1 MDDNVQMKDKDS
13 GCTISSEPEEKEL
26 KRGVTYKYT
35 TCKCNCGGN
44 HQCILKAHVKDGKVI
59 RVEPDDRYNTNAGR
73 EDDAI
78 TYEQLIRTH
87 LQRRPCEMGMA
98 FHRYLYHPDRILYP
112 LKRKPG
118 TGRGEGHY
126 VRISWDEALDTIAQK
141 MTETREK
148 YGPHSIITPY
158 SPNNTAE
165 RLFSLWGAGVEG
177 WGWCSYEATR
187 LMSHVIA
194 GERGWEVAG
203 YASGSGAD
211 MLAHSKLIVLWGED
225 PTVGHQGPAH
235 MFAWFIKMARER
247 GAKVII
253 IDPRYSAAA
262 QVLADQ
268 WIPIKPGTDHAM
280 YMAMANVLFKEDLW
294 ERDFV
299 EKYVE
304 PHGFEK
310 WRNYVLGV
318 EDGVNRTP
326 EWAEEKCAVPA
337 GTIRSLAR
345 AAATIRP
352 AFLCNHWAVT
362 RKSDGEQSVATFAAL
377 QAMLGYW
384 GTPGAGP
391 ALHIGP
397 YRQIPVQ
404 LFIGPD
410 NGHYVV
416 PKLYRSHNWAEAV
429 LLLDKV
435 KNGELSEKE
444 YMKEVGW
451 REDPSYIRTFD
462 PHFLFWGRG
471 SKPYASNHVVTACN
485 SSDNQIKAMN
495 RMDFIVTMHSVMNPT
510 VQMADIILPA
520 QDWMWEEAS
529 ITRSASYGGFEAV
542 NYCPG
547 VVPPPGEVRPWMW
560 VYTKLAQKLGIDP
573 KKFFQYYTTDEN
585 WDNDWELAQ
594 QEAYQ
599 GLVKYYEDR
608 GKVIPAWDEFKN
620 GQFINCDELD
630 DEPFTGWDAQ
640 LKEGKPFR
648 TQSGKIEFYS
658 KYVANEENRG
668 KGRHLDFTQRLYD
681 NLPGDWGDM
690 TPSPTYRAMP
700 RGIDDPMTGNY
711 PLVLLTSHC
720 RYRVH
725 YFFWEHKWLRNH
737 TYRHRVWIN
746 AVDAKSRGIKDND
759 MIKVYNDRG
768 TVLMPAYVTSRI
780 MPGIVMIHAGG
791 KRIDGENGMDIGAS
805 PSTLLGG
812 ENKSCL
818 APARASNLVQVE
830 KYIEKL

>member
-1 MDDNVQMKDKDS
+1 MQHDNVHRGKPIMSDMFIDH
-13 GCTISSEPEEKEL
+13 EL
-26 KRGVTYKYT
+26 KSGVTYKYT

-141 MTETREK
+141 MTETRKK
-148 YGPHSIITPY
+148 YGPHSIITSY
-158 SPNNTAE
+158 APNNTAE
-165 RLFSLWGAGVEG
+165 RLFSLWGAGVDS
-177 WGWCSYEATR
+177 WGWCSYDAAR

-194 GERGWEVAG
+194 GERGWEEAG
-203 YASGSGAD
+203 YSSGSGAD

-268 WIPIKPGTDHAM
+268 WIPIKPGTDRAM

-294 ERDFV
+294 DRDFI
-299 EKYVE
+299 EKYVDQ
-304 PHGFEK
+304 PGFEK
-310 WRNYVLGV
+310 WRSYVLGV
-318 EDGVNRTP
+318 EDGVDRTP

-337 GTIRSLAR
+337 ETIRSLAL

-352 AFLCNHWAVT
+352 AFLCNHWAVF
-362 RKSDGEQSVATFAAL
+362 RKSDGEQSVNAFAAL

-391 ALHIGP
+391 SIHLGSYRPVPVSPFFGP
-397 YRQIPVQ
+397 SDAEYQ
-404 LFIGPD
+404 
-410 NGHYVV
+410 V
-416 PKLYRSHNWAEAV
+416 PKLYRSHFWADAV

-435 KNGELSEKE
+435 KSGELNEKE
-444 YMKEVGW
+444 YMKMIGW
-451 REDPSYIRTFD
+451 REEPSYIKTFD
-462 PHFLFWGRG
+462 PHFLFWGGG
-471 SKPYASNHVVTACN
+471 SKPYGSNHVVTACN
-485 SSDNQIKAMN
+485 SSNNQIKAMN

-520 QDWMWEEAS
+520 RDWMWEEAS
-529 ITRSASYGGFEAV
+529 ITHSASYGAFEAV

-547 VVPPPGEVRPWMW
+547 VVPPSGEVKSWVW

-573 KKFFQYYTTDEN
+573 KKFFQYYTTDKN
-585 WDNDWELAQ
+585 WDNDWEMAQ
-594 QEAYQ
+594 QRTYM
-599 GLVKYYEDR
+599 GLVDYYKAR
-608 GKVIPAWDEFKN
+608 GKVLPTWDEFKN
-620 GQFINCDELD
+620 GQFINLDELD

-658 KYVANEENRG
+658 RHIANEENRG
-668 KGRHLDFTQRLYD
+668 KGRHLDHSGRPYD
-681 NLPGDWGDM
+681 NLAADWGEM
-690 TPSPTYRAMP
+690 TPYPTYRAMP
-700 RGIDDPMTGNY
+700 RGIDDPLTSDY
-711 PLVLLTSHC
+711 PLMLLTSHC

-725 YFFWEHKWLRNH
+725 YLFWEHNWLRNH

-746 AVDAKSRGIKDND
+746 AVDAKSRGIKDDD
-759 MIKVYNDRG
+759 MIKVYNGRG
-768 TVLMPAYVTSRI
+768 MVVMPAYVTSRI
-780 MPGIVMIHAGG
+780 MPGIILIHSGG
-791 KRIDGENGMDIGAS
+791 KVIHDGDGIDWGAS

-812 ENKSCL
+812 EHNSGM
-818 APARASNLVQVE
+818 APARATTLVQVE
-830 KYIEKL
+830 KYAGEVRR